1 MGAQALWVGSPLSW
15 LESGEVPELCRL
27 QQGSRLSLTASL
39 ILSGRD
45 SQGQSHYALY
55 PSLWQS
61 PCKAQVSQV
70 TPFLW
75 ALIPTCLGVSL
86 SWTPCYL
93 NLAHCAL
100 WIVTSKIS
108 CILNLFPGCS
118 LDFLALSHTVEPLG
132 LEVAPWFSLL
142 LPDHSPSLLHNRPP
156 PTPPPLLA
164 LNLMSPENTTCYSS
178 LLQLSVDHWEPSSLS
193 LSSTLLLSQCLVI
206 SMSIERILL
215 APLSSLPFPPMI
227 LSSSA
232 LWHSLLW
239 FYPRPGQY
247 S

>member
-27 QQGSRLSLTASL
+27 QQGSCLSLTASL

-142 LPDHSPSLLHNRPP
+142 LPDHSPSLLHNPP
-156 PTPPPLLA
+156 PNP
-164 LNLMSPENTTCYSS
+164 TTTSFKSNVTREY
-178 LLQLSVDHWEPSSLS
+178 H
-193 LSSTLLLSQCLVI
+193 LLLSPVAVICGSLGTQLTVLVFNTTPVTVLGNI
-206 SMSIERILL
+206 NVHREDPSSTTQFFAFPSNDLVLL
-215 APLSSLPFPPMI
+215 CTLTLTPVVLP
-227 LSSSA
+227 
-232 LWHSLLW
+232 
-239 FYPRPGQY
+239 
-247 S
+247 